1 MDTTYPFRKFALRST
16 TKWVGILPCFASN
29 EDNLRAKESST
40 AALTKGRSRL
50 PSLTVFGTGI
60 SLAMCFGVAAS
71 AQLLPFRGIEPV
83 VVFDVKMA
91 IEGEG
96 WRIGFQDD
104 HGFYLDPYITGGQLD
119 EDSWEFF

>member
-1 MDTTYPFRKFALRST
+1 M
-16 TKWVGILPCFASN
+16 
-29 EDNLRAKESST
+29 RAKESST